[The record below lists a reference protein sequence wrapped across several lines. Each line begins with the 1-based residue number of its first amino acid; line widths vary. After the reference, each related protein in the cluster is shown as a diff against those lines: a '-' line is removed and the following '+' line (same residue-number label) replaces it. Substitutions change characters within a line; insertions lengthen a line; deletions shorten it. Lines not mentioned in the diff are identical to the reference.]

1 MASELEALAN
11 RIRRRDLQAV
21 FEAGAGHIGGE
32 LSVIDLLTAL
42 YFEILNVDPD
52 NPLDPM
58 RDRLVLSK
66 GHTANALYV
75 VLAEKG
81 FIPKEEISSFL
92 KPMSRLN
99 GHPNR
104 TKVPGVETNT
114 GPLGHGL
121 PVAVGM
127 AKAAKL
133 DQASWRTFVITGD
146 GEMQEGSNWEA
157 IMAAAQFG
165 LDNLT
170 LIIDHNRLQ
179 QGARLADT
187 NGLAP
192 FAPKLE
198 AFGWAVAEIDG
209 HDMAAICEALAP
221 NAVVAGKPR
230 CVVAHTNKGQGVSFM
245 SDNVAWHHK
254 VPDAEQ
260 YRLAMTE
267 LEEIAS

>member
-1 MASELEALAN
+1 M
-11 RIRRRDLQAV
+11 
-21 FEAGAGHIGGE
+21 
-32 LSVIDLLTAL
+32 SVIDLLTAL
-42 YFEILNVDPD
+42 YFCILNVDPE
-52 NPLDPM
+52 NPLMPD

-81 FIPKEEISSFL
+81 FIPKEELSTFL
-92 KPMSRLN
+92 QPLSRLN

-127 AKAAKL
+127 ATAAKL
-133 DQASWRTFVITGD
+133 DKASWRTFVITGD

-157 IMAAAQFG
+157 IMSAAQFG

-187 NGLAP
+187 INLAP
-192 FAPKLE
+192 FAPKLA
-198 AFGWAVAEIDG
+198 AFGWAVEEIDG
-209 HDMAAICEALAP
+209 HDMDAICAALSPDAIVP
-221 NAVVAGKPR
+221 GKPK
-230 CVVAHTNKGQGVSFM
+230 CIVAHTNKGQGISFM

-254 VPDAEQ
+254 VPSAEQ
-260 YRLAMTE
+260 YAQAMKE
-267 LEEIAS
+267 LEDAAR

>member
-1 MASELEALAN
+1 M
-11 RIRRRDLQAV
+11 
-21 FEAGAGHIGGE
+21 
-32 LSVIDLLTAL
+32 
-42 YFEILNVDPD
+42 
-52 NPLDPM
+52 
-58 RDRLVLSK
+58 SK

-81 FIPKEEISSFL
+81 FIPKEELSTFL
-92 KPMSRLN
+92 QPLSRLN

-127 AKAAKL
+127 ATAAKL
-133 DQASWRTFVITGD
+133 DNATWRTFVITGD

-157 IMAAAQFG
+157 IMSAAQFG

-187 NGLAP
+187 INLAP
-192 FAPKLE
+192 FAPKLA
-198 AFGWAVAEIDG
+198 AFGWAVEEIDG
-209 HDMAAICEALAP
+209 HDMDAICAALSPDAIVP
-221 NAVVAGKPR
+221 GKPK
-230 CVVAHTNKGQGVSFM
+230 CIVAHTNKGQGISFM

-254 VPDAEQ
+254 VPSAEQ
-260 YRLAMTE
+260 YAQAMKE
-267 LEEIAS
+267 LEDAAR